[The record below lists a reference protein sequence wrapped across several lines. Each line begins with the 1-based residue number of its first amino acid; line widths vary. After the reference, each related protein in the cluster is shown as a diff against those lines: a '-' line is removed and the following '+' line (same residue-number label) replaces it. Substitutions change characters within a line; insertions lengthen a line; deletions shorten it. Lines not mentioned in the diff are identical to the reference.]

1 MVILNTTCKY
11 IFISHVCWAADET
24 ISKPH
29 KINQYERCESECK
42 PEDKLDI
49 MKEQNF
55 ILLCSHDHC
64 VYFTVLTPFYCNC
77 FIVRF
82 SLIESLCASASL
94 LLNVV
99 QLALVS
105 LWGSSKGSADAWPQS
120 KRSHREEIPL
130 SVIQE
135 GGTAF
140 LALPGPWGL
149 RRRAQCTIFHRE
161 AGASACL
168 CLVQSQRAKS
178 EFLLCLYWLHDLFFF
193 F

>member
-1 MVILNTTCKY
+1 MPHSLPALPIHSQPPSAKDTIWKPGSQKSRTVNQTPEPAGL
-11 IFISHVCWAADET
+11 VRDEGE
-24 ISKPH
+24 KGCALGCGVGLGWGQGPG
-29 KINQYERCESECK
+29 
-42 PEDKLDI
+42 
-49 MKEQNF
+49 
-55 ILLCSHDHC
+55 
-64 VYFTVLTPFYCNC
+64 VLIPG
-77 FIVRF
+77 
-82 SLIESLCASASL
+82 LESLCASASL

-105 LWGSSKGSADAWPQS
+105 LWGISKGSADAWPQS

-140 LALPGPWGL
+140 MALPGPWGL